1 MNRETIEKKE
11 WLIKIMNVI
20 NNNLNKLFYDFYSN
34 FAIKSNA
41 KFDEVVNKIEIRK
54 LKIDLSFEKID
65 YLVKYNLLSIF
76 PEVTLTLKYI
86 WGISHCITII
96 GTVGYFLTIFNFN
109 KANSSEPIYLKP
121 TIWYY
126 SADIGAILTYSI
138 VIFISINNSMPEL
151 VPFTLS
157 KFLKFE
163 NSHLLS
169 FAILWLFTP
178 ITIFKILPFTLYSL
192 LNLSNYL
199 AVEIFP
205 ESSMAEL
212 MNSLIE
218 ILETP
223 LLLMAAHLD
232 LLLFPIIL
240 VQSTKQQNLYP
251 YVIYTIIW
259 CLRIESSEVSK
270 TSLYCLIHTIDNWI
284 ENSRYVDRFS
294 YEKWVVFKTFMD
306 RQLPL
311 KLNPQDEMANEGLVD
326 LSNIQDNLSEVQH
339 M

>member
-1 MNRETIEKKE
+1 MVDKA
-11 WLIKIMNVI
+11 
-20 NNNLNKLFYDFYSN
+20 D
-34 FAIKSNA
+34 
-41 KFDEVVNKIEIRK
+41 IRK
-54 LKIDLSFEKID
+54 FKNDLSFEKID

-76 PEVTLTLKYI
+76 PEVTLTLKYV
-86 WGISHCITII
+86 WGISHFITII
-96 GTVGYFLTIFNFN
+96 GTIGYFLTIFNFSKLN
-109 KANSSEPIYLKP
+109 LIEPIYFKP

-126 SADIGAILTYSI
+126 SADLGAILTYSI

-169 FAILWLFTP
+169 FAMLWLFTP

-199 AVEIFP
+199 AVEVFP
-205 ESSMAEL
+205 DSSLAEL

-232 LLLFPIIL
+232 LILFPIIL
-240 VQSTKQQNLYP
+240 MQSINQQNFYP
-251 YVIYTIIW
+251 YVIYSIIW

-270 TSLYCLIHTIDNWI
+270 TSLYCLIHTIDNWVQ
-284 ENSRYVDRFS
+284 SSSYVDKYS
-294 YEKWVVFKTFMD
+294 YEKWTVFRTFMD

-311 KLNPQDEMANEGLVD
+311 RLSKTESIDTPDADEGLVD
-326 LSNIQDNLSEVQH
+326 LWNIADHLSETDTCS
-339 M
+339 